1 MKFLI
6 DAQLPRRLALQL
18 AALGHDVV
26 HTLDLPLANRTP
38 DQAILEVA
46 AREARIV
53 VTKDRDFVDSFTLRG
68 EPAKLLLI
76 STGNIS
82 NRDLEMLFV
91 QHFTHI
97 ESALAAHQFVELSA
111 SQFTVHL

>member
-1 MKFLI
+1 MKLLV

-38 DQAILEVA
+38 DQVIIELT

-68 EPAKLLLI
+68 EPAKLLFI

-82 NRDLEMLFV
+82 NRELEALFAR
-91 QHFTHI
+91 HFPQL
-97 ESALAAHQFVELSA
+97 EAALSAHQFVELSA
-111 SQFTVHL
+111 TQLTIHA